1 LYKANKKMMWKWDIQ
16 NGKAALS
23 HNLRWISNMW
33 EKSIKQVI
41 TKFYFTIHTLLN
53 NISQQNTLLIWVY
66 LMIYTNNMIEHV
78 CTVFFGCSASWWRKP
93 EHLCLC
99 LLFVFWPFFW
109 SQTLQSVKSFSSTG
123 LMVLLLP

>member
-1 LYKANKKMMWKWDIQ
+1 MMWKWDIQ

-53 NISQQNTLLIWVY
+53 
-66 LMIYTNNMIEHV
+66 
-78 CTVFFGCSASWWRKP
+78 
-93 EHLCLC
+93 
-99 LLFVFWPFFW
+99 
-109 SQTLQSVKSFSSTG
+109 
-123 LMVLLLP
+123 